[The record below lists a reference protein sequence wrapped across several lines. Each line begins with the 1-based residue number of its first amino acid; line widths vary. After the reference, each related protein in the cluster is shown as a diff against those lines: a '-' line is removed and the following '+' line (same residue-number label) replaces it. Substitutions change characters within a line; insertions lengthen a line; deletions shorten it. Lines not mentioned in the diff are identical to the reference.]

1 MTRCAIDDGTV
12 VRDLVSIYLGR
23 DVSFRWR
30 GGAIGSGRYAA
41 IAAIHRLVGASVTF
55 RSGVV
60 GDGRFGIA

>member
-41 IAAIHRLVGASVTF
+41 IHRLVGASVTF

-60 GDGRFGIA
+60 GDGIA